1 MSEAVDEGRGEGIR
15 DLGAL
20 ERCLGYTFRD
30 RTRLES
36 ALTHGSAGGS
46 ELERLE
52 FLGDSVLGYV
62 VAEELFERYE
72 HLDQGEL
79 TRFKSLMVRSET
91 LAEKARQL
99 DLGAYI
105 ELGRSEELGGGRRRA
120 ALLEDVL
127 EAVIGAVE
135 LDGGIAAARTVVR
148 NLFDEELAGLDPREL
163 LLADPKTTLQEAA
176 QARGLPLPEYREVQA
191 TGPVHRPR
199 WVFEVLWDGEI
210 VGRGEGRGKK
220 EAQQDAAA
228 VALRRL
234 GFLER

>member
-1 MSEAVDEGRGEGIR
+1 MSETAGRSR
-15 DLGAL
+15 DGRSRALDTL
-20 ERCLGYTFRD
+20 ERRIGYSFDD
-30 RTRLES
+30 RRLLDA

-62 VAEELFERYE
+62 VAGELFERYE
-72 HLDQGEL
+72 TSDQGEL
-79 TRFKSLMVRSET
+79 TRFKSLLVRSET

-99 DLGAYI
+99 DLGMFV

-135 LDGGIAAARTVVR
+135 LDGGIDAARRVVVR
-148 NLFDEELAGLDPREL
+148 LFAEELEALDPEEL

-176 QARGLPLPEYREVQA
+176 QARGIRLPEYHEVRA
-191 TGPVHRPR
+191 SGPVHRPR
-199 WVFEVLWDGEI
+199 WVFEVLWDGEV

-220 EAQQDAAA
+220 EAQQNAAA
-228 VALRRL
+228 AALRRL
-234 GFLER
+234 GFVGR